1 MANNT
6 IFDDVFR
13 TMLEKM
19 PELIIPVINEIF
31 GTEYPLDVSL
41 EQMRNEHQT
50 KNGER
55 ITDSYF
61 TIKRKKYHIECQ
73 STDDSEMVIRM
84 VEYDFAISLDDV
96 NKEDG
101 IYRMRFPNS
110 AVIYLRGTEK
120 TSLCMEMVMP
130 DGNTIRYQIP
140 VLCIQKYTKDEIFHK
155 KLLFLLPFYIMRYEK
170 NKKRISEDR
179 TELKRL
185 LEEYMSIERY
195 LEQELLD
202 RGREKAYR
210 DLIELIEKI
219 AEYIFAEE
227 DSVKEGIGDIMGGK
241 VLELQS
247 DKLIKKGREEAREE
261 GIKVL
266 VESYHEDEIPKDKLR
281 IRLIEKFNL
290 TESEAWNYIERYW
303 KE

>member
-31 GTEYPLDVSL
+31 GTEYPLDVPL

-61 TIKRKKYHIECQ
+61 TIKRRKYHIECQ

-96 NKEDG
+96 NKEEG

-170 NKKRISEDR
+170 NKKKINEDG
-179 TELKRL
+179 TELKKL
-185 LEEYMSIERY
+185 LEEYVSIERY

-219 AEYIFAEE
+219 AEYICILRL
-227 DSVKEGIGDIMGGK
+227 DSAAFSEI
-241 VLELQS
+241 QS
-247 DKLIKKGREEAREE
+247 
-261 GIKVL
+261 
-266 VESYHEDEIPKDKLR
+266 
-281 IRLIEKFNL
+281 
-290 TESEAWNYIERYW
+290 T
-303 KE
+303 

>member
-13 TMLEKM
+13 TMLEEM

-31 GTEYPLDVSL
+31 GTEYPLDIPL

-61 TIKRKKYHIECQ
+61 TIRRRKYHIECQ

-130 DGNTIRYQIP
+130 DGNTVRYQIP
-140 VLCIQKYTKDEIFHK
+140 VLCIQKYTKDEIFQK

-179 TELKRL
+179 AELKKL

-210 DLIELIEKI
+210 DLIELIERI

-227 DSVKEGIGDIMGGK
+227 DSVKEGIGDIMGGR

-266 VESYHEDEIPKDKLR
+266 VESLEKYGVSRELLKKEL
-281 IRLIEKFNL
+281 LEKFNL
-290 TESEAWNYIERYW
+290 TEAEAQNYIEKYW

>member
-6 IFDDVFR
+6 IF
-13 TMLEKM
+13 
-19 PELIIPVINEIF
+19 
-31 GTEYPLDVSL
+31 
-41 EQMRNEHQT
+41 
-50 KNGER
+50 
-55 ITDSYF
+55 
-61 TIKRKKYHIECQ
+61 
-73 STDDSEMVIRM
+73 
-84 VEYDFAISLDDV
+84 DDV

-110 AVIYLRGTEK
+110 AVIYLRRTEK
-120 TSLCMEMVMP
+120 TNLCMEMIMP
-130 DGNTIRYQIP
+130 DENIIRYQTP
-140 VLCIQKYTKDEIFHK
+140 VLCVQKYTKDEIFQK

-170 NKKRISEDR
+170 NKKKINEDG
-179 TELKRL
+179 TELKKL
-185 LEEYMSIERY
+185 LEEYLSIERY

-247 DKLIKKGREEAREE
+247 DKLIKKGREE
-261 GIKVL
+261 GIKAF
-266 VESYHEDEIPKDKLR
+266 VESLEKYGVSRELLKKE
-281 IRLIEKFNL
+281 LIEKFNL
-290 TESEAWNYIERYW
+290 IEAEAQNYIERYW

>member
-31 GTEYPLDVSL
+31 GTEYPLDIPL

-61 TIKRKKYHIECQ
+61 TIRRRKYHIECQ

-130 DGNTIRYQIP
+130 DGNTVRYQIP

-179 TELKRL
+179 AELKKL

-210 DLIELIEKI
+210 DLIELIERI

-227 DSVKEGIGDIMGGK
+227 DSVKESFLYTLNRSRD
-241 VLELQS
+241 
-247 DKLIKKGREEAREE
+247 
-261 GIKVL
+261 
-266 VESYHEDEIPKDKLR
+266 
-281 IRLIEKFNL
+281 
-290 TESEAWNYIERYW
+290 
-303 KE
+303 

>member
-19 PELIIPVINEIF
+19 PELLIPVINEIF
-31 GTEYPLDVSL
+31 GTKYPLDVPL

-61 TIKRKKYHIECQ
+61 TIKRRKYHIECQ
-73 STDDSEMVIRM
+73 STDNSEMVIRM

-96 NKEDG
+96 NKEDE

-120 TSLCMEMVMP
+120 TILCMEMVMP
-130 DGNTIRYQIP
+130 DGNTVRYQIP
-140 VLCIQKYTKDEIFHK
+140 VLCIQKYTKDEIFQK

-179 TELKRL
+179 AELKKL

-210 DLIELIEKI
+210 DLIELIERI

-227 DSVKEGIGDIMGGK
+227 DSVKESFLYTLNRSRD
-241 VLELQS
+241 
-247 DKLIKKGREEAREE
+247 
-261 GIKVL
+261 
-266 VESYHEDEIPKDKLR
+266 
-281 IRLIEKFNL
+281 
-290 TESEAWNYIERYW
+290 
-303 KE
+303 

>member
-13 TMLEKM
+13 TMFEKM

-31 GTEYPLDVSL
+31 GTKYPLDVPL

-61 TIKRKKYHIECQ
+61 TIKRRKYHIECQ
-73 STDDSEMVIRM
+73 STDNSEMVIRM

-120 TSLCMEMVMP
+120 TNLCMEMIMP
-130 DGNTIRYQIP
+130 DGNTIRYQTP
-140 VLCIQKYTKDEIFHK
+140 VLCIQKYTKDEIFQK

-170 NKKRISEDR
+170 NKKRIGEDR
-179 TELKRL
+179 TELKKL
-185 LEEYMSIERY
+185 LEEYMSIESY

-210 DLIELIEKI
+210 DLIELIERI

-227 DSVKEGIGDIMGGK
+227 DSVKERIGDIMGGK

-247 DKLIKKGREEAREE
+247 DKLIKKGREE
-261 GIKVL
+261 GIKAL
-266 VESYHEDEIPKDKLR
+266 VESLEKYGVSRELLKKEL
-281 IRLIEKFNL
+281 LEKFNL
-290 TESEAWNYIERYW
+290 TEAEAQNYIERYW

>member
-19 PELIIPVINEIF
+19 PELIVPVINEIF
-31 GTEYPLDVSL
+31 GTEYPLDIPL

-61 TIKRKKYHIECQ
+61 TIGRRKYHIECQ

-96 NKEDG
+96 NRESG

-110 AVIYLRGTEK
+110 AVIYLRGTER

-130 DGNTIRYQIP
+130 DENIVRYQIP
-140 VLCIQKYTKDEIFHK
+140 VLCIQKYTKNEIFQK

-170 NKKRISEDR
+170 NRKKISEDR
-179 TELKRL
+179 TELKKL
-185 LEEYMSIERY
+185 LEEYTSIERY

-202 RGREKAYR
+202 KGREKAYR
-210 DLIELIEKI
+210 DLIELIERI

-266 VESYHEDEIPKDKLR
+266 VESLEKYGVSRELLKKEL
-281 IRLIEKFNL
+281 LEKFNL
-290 TESEAWNYIERYW
+290 TETEAQNYIERYW

>member
-13 TMLEKM
+13 TMLEEM

-31 GTEYPLDVSL
+31 GTEYPLDVPL

-61 TIKRKKYHIECQ
+61 TIKRRKYHIECQ
-73 STDDSEMVIRM
+73 STDNSEMVIRM

-120 TSLCMEMVMP
+120 TNLCMEMIMP
-130 DGNTIRYQIP
+130 DGNTIRYQTP
-140 VLCIQKYTKDEIFHK
+140 VLCIQKYTKDEIFQK

-170 NKKRISEDR
+170 NKKRIGEDR
-179 TELKRL
+179 TELKKL
-185 LEEYMSIERY
+185 LEEYMSIESY

-210 DLIELIEKI
+210 DLIELIERI

-227 DSVKEGIGDIMGGK
+227 DSVKEGIGDIMGGR

-266 VESYHEDEIPKDKLR
+266 VESLEKYGVSRELLKKEL
-281 IRLIEKFNL
+281 LEKFNL
-290 TESEAWNYIERYW
+290 TEAEAQNYIERYW

>member
-31 GTEYPLDVSL
+31 GTKYPLDVSL

-50 KNGER
+50 RNGER

-61 TIKRKKYHIECQ
+61 TIGRRKYHIECQ

-96 NKEDG
+96 NRESG

-110 AVIYLRGTEK
+110 AVIYLRGTER

-130 DGNTIRYQIP
+130 DGNTVRYQIP
-140 VLCIQKYTKDEIFHK
+140 VLCIQKYTKNEIFQK

-170 NKKRISEDR
+170 NRKKISEDR
-179 TELKRL
+179 TELKKL
-185 LEEYMSIERY
+185 LEEYTSIERY

-210 DLIELIEKI
+210 DLIELIERI

-261 GIKVL
+261 GIKAL
-266 VESYHEDEIPKDKLR
+266 VESYHEDEIAKDKLR
-281 IRLIEKFNL
+281 IRLIEKFSL
-290 TESEAWNYIERYW
+290 TETEAQNYIERYW

>member
-13 TMLEKM
+13 TMFEKM

-31 GTEYPLDVSL
+31 GTKYPLDVPL

-61 TIKRKKYHIECQ
+61 TIKRRKYHIECQ
-73 STDDSEMVIRM
+73 STDNSEMVIRM

-120 TSLCMEMVMP
+120 TNLCMEMIMP
-130 DGNTIRYQIP
+130 DGNTIRYQTP
-140 VLCIQKYTKDEIFHK
+140 VLCIQKYTKDEIFQK

-170 NKKRISEDR
+170 NKKRIGEDR
-179 TELKRL
+179 TELKKL
-185 LEEYMSIERY
+185 LEEYMSIESY

-210 DLIELIEKI
+210 DLIELIERI

-227 DSVKEGIGDIMGGK
+227 DSVKEGIGDIMGGR

-266 VESYHEDEIPKDKLR
+266 VESLEKYGVSRELLKKEL
-281 IRLIEKFNL
+281 LEKFNL
-290 TESEAWNYIERYW
+290 TEAEAQNYIERYW